1 MAKTQKEL
9 DHQAD
14 MSNRNEGT
22 SGTNKTLDHNQG
34 NRGKQLDPKQDNA
47 AKKK

>member
-14 MSNRNEGT
+14 IQNPNTGT
-22 SGTNKTLDHNQG
+22 SGTNKIYDQNQG
-34 NRGKQLDPKQDNA
+34 NRGKQRDPNQDSA